1 MYVYLFLKCGI
12 FYWKVGKKTVLV
24 HIFFQRYALN
34 KVLCYY
40 INNNGFTKYVLHY
53 IYDIEGKFEIV
64 ESTINGPNILK
75 YL

>member
-1 MYVYLFLKCGI
+1 MWHFLLKS
-12 FYWKVGKKTVLV
+12 WKKNVLV

-34 KVLCYY
+34 KMLCYY
-40 INNNGFTKYVLHY
+40 INNNRFTKYLLHY